1 MPKLG
6 DYNRNFSLE
15 CVSRTLI
22 KWWLSCQSFSPLF
35 IPPSLSPK
43 IINTNYKHSYSRLK
57 WVDNQITLQHLLIFV
72 RYLNQDCFGSP
83 AFIEGWSVIFSLHDV
98 QVYWF
103 MKNQKTWGIF
113 FLGDE
118 AFASVFHFAI
128 RAFIDHPRLIVLQH
142 FSLRMTMSDFEVL
155 FVRPISVNQVVS
167 HQSIGSHCVQPRPAS
182 VT

>member
-1 MPKLG
+1 
-6 DYNRNFSLE
+6 
-15 CVSRTLI
+15 
-22 KWWLSCQSFSPLF
+22 
-35 IPPSLSPK
+35 
-43 IINTNYKHSYSRLK
+43 
-57 WVDNQITLQHLLIFV
+57 
-72 RYLNQDCFGSP
+72 
-83 AFIEGWSVIFSLHDV
+83 
-98 QVYWF
+98 

-118 AFASVFHFAI
+118 AFASVFHFTI

-142 FSLRMTMSDFEVL
+142 FSLRMTMSDFEVS